1 MSYEHIPKLQD
12 WTCPKCGLQWQ
23 TRAEKPI
30 CTCEHAAPDILTEA
44 RNLISGPRREAYG
57 DVTESFERVAIVW
70 SALLKHEVTAS
81 DVALLM
87 AAFKLCREANK
98 ASAENR
104 VDAIGYMVL
113 KDQLHKKG
121 ATQ

>member
-1 MSYEHIPKLQD
+1 MSVWK
-12 WTCPKCGLQWQ
+12 CPKCNCSCDYDIHVFGHCPHCAGKTLP
-23 TRAEKPI
+23 AL
-30 CTCEHAAPDILTEA
+30 DILTEA
-44 RNLISGPRREAYG
+44 RDIISGPRREAYG

-87 AAFKLCREANK
+87 AAFKLCREANRP
-98 ASAENR
+98 SHDNR
-104 VDAIGYMVL
+104 VDAIGYLAL
-113 KDQLHKKG
+113 KEQLHAKG